1 MSLYVEFF
9 VSPFYSF
16 ACLWAPLIVIH
27 GLSAP
32 LAVEEN
38 SIEFV
43 IVNRTAEP
51 SLEILMTTP
60 NSLKPSRHC
69 FKFVFY
75 FG

>member
-1 MSLYVEFF
+1 MGCV
-9 VSPFYSF
+9 
-16 ACLWAPLIVIH
+16 H
-27 GLSAP
+27 

-60 NSLKPSRHC
+60 NSLKPSRDTPSSLFSILDEFNDINMRGNFGGN
-69 FKFVFY
+69 FKF
-75 FG
+75 